1 MDKQKLS
8 RFIEE
13 EVKKSRDNIPKHI
26 VFLHDPYRLAED
38 LAEDQLRLFDREYK
52 IVKYTSDFYIRA
64 IVEKYKDD
72 SSHNYCIISG
82 KWDNTPIKDYTG
94 WRSNSVLLTPQKL
107 LEQETGM
114 QWCETINIIG
124 SHLTKH
130 EKEMVEW
137 RGKIRKNTVLPSD
150 AKAIIVSALTNISFI
165 EELAPVNVYLF
176 LYPKNKYK
184 RMTESISAL
193 EDYIKER
200 LRHALP
206 FINPILDN
214 KELCQSFPDYLWLFY
229 IIHKLGKD
237 PYEYMRG
244 ISSELYDR
252 FERLKIRQEAL
263 LDLAESLQQAD
274 PALCKKQVSAME
286 ERVFNARPGARR
298 QFMKLV
304 EPQPH
309 DPLAYYS
316 QLVERDR
323 HTKVTLENTFES
335 LPNYIVGNPNS
346 ATDERLSRI
355 IQDLQVHGFIE
366 NYQDHL
372 QLLTDLQAFYSHQQ
386 QIESRTSKELSTH
399 NQWIAIY
406 TQRIVPFESA
416 YSNIEVNPQIR
427 TISPENR
434 RKIRKDY
441 EVTIWDYNV
450 TFQRFI
456 TKNFPKWIK
465 SWDRP
470 LLTADFLE
478 KVFKPH
484 DPLQKYRYTYIIVI
498 DCMRIDI
505 WNQLKRNLLERFE
518 VLDEKFL
525 FSLVPS
531 STVFSRTSIF
541 SGKLPKESIIVP
553 ERRAPHFRFGDEKRT
568 LARALHIPSD
578 NIEFISQTE
587 SVTKVDE
594 IDHVLNSP
602 KNLKVIVL
610 DSVDN
615 KIHRAGA
622 DDRLGNL
629 KQDFVDIY
637 RAVIES
643 ILNQLGEREDTILF
657 IISDHGFVNTNKVA
671 MMEPETG
678 FIHARYAEL
687 VPESSI
693 NEEWSI
699 VIPARELGVTD
710 NSSQKRYAFPLGNLS
725 FKLARID
732 RTIRTRVRDEVIYGH
747 GGLTLQE
754 MIVPCAVLIPRRERT
769 LKPISIKL
777 KGYECMEE
785 KESNVIFE
793 LTNPNYIPISQVSI
807 RCNIAPPLF
816 LFTIDANSSK
826 EFKVGFIPKKEG
838 DMEIELLVNYK
849 LRDAFQE
856 SRHKEIVVVMKNPE
870 IVRRYMDEELDKLV
884 E

>member
-1 MDKQKLS
+1 MDKSKLS
-8 RFIEE
+8 IFIEE
-13 EVKKSRDNIPKHI
+13 EVKNSQDNLPKHI
-26 VFLHDPYRLAED
+26 IFLHDPYKLVED
-38 LAEDQLRLFDREYK
+38 LTEGSIEIFDKNYQ
-52 IVKYTSDFYIRA
+52 VTKYVSDFHLRA
-64 IVEKYKDD
+64 KVEKYKDD
-72 SSHNYCIISG
+72 GSRNFCIISQ
-82 KWDNTPIKDYTG
+82 KKDNSPVQDYNG

-107 LEQETGM
+107 LEQNTGI
-114 QWCETINIIG
+114 QWCESINIVG
-124 SHLTKH
+124 SHLAQH
-130 EKEMVEW
+130 EKEIVEW
-137 RGKIRKNTVLPSD
+137 RKKLGKSTILPSD
-150 AKAIIVSALTNISFI
+150 AKAIVVSALANTNFI
-165 EELAPVNVYLF
+165 EEQDPENVYLF
-176 LYPKNKYK
+176 LYPENKYN
-184 RMTESISAL
+184 RLTESIPDL

-206 FINPILDN
+206 FIAPMLDN
-214 KELCQSFPDYLWLFY
+214 KELYQSFPDCLWLSY
-229 IIHKLGKD
+229 IIYKLGKD
-237 PYEYMRG
+237 PYENMRG

-252 FERLKIRQEAL
+252 FEKLKIRQEAL
-263 LDLAESLQQAD
+263 LDLAGSLQKAD
-274 PALCKKQVSAME
+274 PAMCKKQVSAME
-286 ERVFNARPGARR
+286 ERVLNARPGARR
-298 QFMKLV
+298 QFLKLV

-323 HTKVTLENTFES
+323 YTKVTLENIFEN

-355 IQDLQVHGFIE
+355 IQDLQVHWSIE

-372 QLLTDLQAFYSHQQ
+372 QLLTHLQTFYNHQQ
-386 QIESRTSKELSTH
+386 QIEGRTSKKLSTH
-399 NQWIAIY
+399 NQWIATY
-406 TQRIVPFESA
+406 TKQIVPFESA

-434 RKIRKDY
+434 GKIRKDY
-441 EVTIWDYNV
+441 EVTVWDYNV
-450 TFQRFI
+450 TFQGFI
-456 TKNFPKWIK
+456 TKNYPKWITA
-465 SWDRP
+465 WDRP

-478 KVFKPH
+478 KIFRPH

-498 DCMRIDI
+498 DCMRVDI

-541 SGKLPKESIIVP
+541 SGKLAKESIIVP
-553 ERRAPHFRFGDEKRT
+553 ERGAPHFRFGDEKRT
-568 LARALHIPSD
+568 LAHALHIPPD

-587 SVTKVDE
+587 SVIKVDE

-602 KNLKVIVL
+602 KNLKVMVL

-615 KIHRAGA
+615 KIHRAGG
-622 DDRLGNL
+622 DDRLGSL

-643 ILNQLGEREDTILF
+643 ILNQLGERQDTILF
-657 IISDHGFVNTNKVA
+657 IISDHGFVNTNKVV
-671 MMEPETG
+671 MLEPEKG
-678 FIHARYAEL
+678 FLHPRYADL
-687 VPESSI
+687 NPESRI
-693 NEEWSI
+693 NPEWSI

-710 NSSQKRYAFPLGNLS
+710 NNSQKRYAFPIGNLS

-754 MIVPCAVLIPRRERT
+754 MIVPCAVLIPRKERT
-769 LKPISIKL
+769 LKPIVIKL
-777 KGYECMEE
+777 KDYECMEE
-785 KESNVIFE
+785 KESNVVFE
-793 LTNPNYIPISQVSI
+793 VTNPNYLPISQVSI

-816 LFTIDANSSK
+816 LFTIDENSSK
-826 EFKVGFIPKKEG
+826 EFKVGFIPKKGG
-838 DMEIELLVNYK
+838 DLEIELLVNYK
-849 LRDAFQE
+849 LRDIFQE
-856 SRHKEIVVVMKNPE
+856 SSHKEIVVVKKNPE
-870 IVRRYMDEELDKLV
+870 IVRRYMDEEFDKLV